1 MIENIRLSFQGIWS
15 HKMRSFLTMLGII
28 IGIAS
33 IISIVSTIKGT
44 NEQIKKNLIGSGTN
58 TVQIQ
63 LYQGDY
69 QYEMLYNGLPDGIPV
84 RDETTMEKI
93 KSVKNVEDA
102 AFYTSRSDYNN
113 SVYYGNNGISGSQV
127 FGVDNSYFT
136 TNGLVLKS
144 GRTFVDSDFTDFHA
158 AAIIDADTADSL
170 FDGENPIGK
179 TIEISSI
186 PFTVV
191 GVVDEDSKFEPVIN
205 SIDEYYTYYSDSS
218 ASRIFVP
225 SSMWPALYS
234 FDEPQN
240 VAIRVSNT
248 EAMTDAG
255 KAVAEIMNTNV
266 TNSEIKY
273 QAQDLLK
280 QAQDLQD
287 LSSSTNSQLIWIAS
301 ISLLVGGIGVMNIM
315 LVSVTERTREIGLKK
330 AIGAKKS
337 RILWQFLT
345 EAAVLTSLGGIV
357 GVGAGIGLA
366 AIISRVTSAP
376 VAISVPSII
385 IAVVFSM
392 VIGIIFGLL
401 KHNVRYEDLDT
412 MDEATWD
419 QVIQYGIEFA
429 AEVCKSF
436 NNSVSKEFA
445 EARKYQP

>member
-179 TIEISSI
+179 TIEINRI

-191 GVVDEDSKFEPVIN
+191 GIVDEDSKFEPVIN

-401 KHNVRYEDLDT
+401 PSFK
-412 MDEATWD
+412 
-419 QVIQYGIEFA
+419 A
-429 AEVCKSF
+429 ANLNPIDALRHE
-436 NNSVSKEFA
+436 
-445 EARKYQP
+445 

>member
-191 GVVDEDSKFEPVIN
+191 GIVDEDSKFEPVIN
-205 SIDEYYTYYSDSS
+205 SIDEYYTYYSNSS

-248 EAMTDAG
+248 EAG
-255 KAVAEIMNTNV
+255 KAVAEIINTNV

-401 KHNVRYEDLDT
+401 PSFK
-412 MDEATWD
+412 
-419 QVIQYGIEFA
+419 A
-429 AEVCKSF
+429 ANLNPIDALRHE
-436 NNSVSKEFA
+436 
-445 EARKYQP
+445 

>member
-102 AFYTSRSDYNN
+102 TFYTSRSDYNN

-144 GRTFVDSDFTDFHA
+144 GRTFVDSDFTNFHA

-179 TIEISSI
+179 TIEISGI

-191 GVVDEDSKFEPVIN
+191 GIVDEDSKFEPVIN
-205 SIDEYYTYYSDSS
+205 SIDEYYTYYSDGS

-401 KHNVRYEDLDT
+401 PSFK
-412 MDEATWD
+412 
-419 QVIQYGIEFA
+419 A
-429 AEVCKSF
+429 ANLNPIDALRHE
-436 NNSVSKEFA
+436 
-445 EARKYQP
+445 

>member
-69 QYEMLYNGLPDGIPV
+69 QCEILYNGLPDGIPV

-179 TIEISSI
+179 TIEISGI

-191 GVVDEDSKFEPVIN
+191 GIVDEDSKFEPVIN
-205 SIDEYYTYYSDSS
+205 SIDEYYTYYSNSS

-401 KHNVRYEDLDT
+401 PSFK
-412 MDEATWD
+412 
-419 QVIQYGIEFA
+419 A
-429 AEVCKSF
+429 ANLNPIDALRHE
-436 NNSVSKEFA
+436 
-445 EARKYQP
+445 

>member
-1 MIENIRLSFQGIWS
+1 M
-15 HKMRSFLTMLGII
+15 
-28 IGIAS
+28 
-33 IISIVSTIKGT
+33 
-44 NEQIKKNLIGSGTN
+44 
-58 TVQIQ
+58 
-63 LYQGDY
+63 
-69 QYEMLYNGLPDGIPV
+69 
-84 RDETTMEKI
+84 
-93 KSVKNVEDA
+93 
-102 AFYTSRSDYNN
+102 
-113 SVYYGNNGISGSQV
+113 
-127 FGVDNSYFT
+127 
-136 TNGLVLKS
+136 
-144 GRTFVDSDFTDFHA
+144 
-158 AAIIDADTADSL
+158 
-170 FDGENPIGK
+170 
-179 TIEISSI
+179 
-186 PFTVV
+186 
-191 GVVDEDSKFEPVIN
+191 DEDSKFEPVIN
-205 SIDEYYTYYSDSS
+205 SIDEYYTYYSNSS

-273 QAQDLLK
+273 QAQDL
-280 QAQDLQD
+280 QRQVYVQG
-287 LSSSTNSQLIWIAS
+287 QLIWIAS

-401 KHNVRYEDLDT
+401 PSFK
-412 MDEATWD
+412 
-419 QVIQYGIEFA
+419 A
-429 AEVCKSF
+429 ANLNPIDALRHE
-436 NNSVSKEFA
+436 
-445 EARKYQP
+445 

>member
-127 FGVDNSYFT
+127 FGVDNRYFT

-179 TIEISSI
+179 TIEISGI

-191 GVVDEDSKFEPVIN
+191 GIVDEDSKFEPVIN

-255 KAVAEIMNTNV
+255 KAVAEIMNTNM

-401 KHNVRYEDLDT
+401 PSFK
-412 MDEATWD
+412 
-419 QVIQYGIEFA
+419 A
-429 AEVCKSF
+429 ANLNPIDALRHE
-436 NNSVSKEFA
+436 
-445 EARKYQP
+445 

>member
-102 AFYTSRSDYNN
+102 SFYTSRSDYNN

-179 TIEISSI
+179 TIEISGI

-191 GVVDEDSKFEPVIN
+191 GIVDEDSKFEPVIN

-366 AIISRVTSAP
+366 EIISRVTSAP

-401 KHNVRYEDLDT
+401 PSFK
-412 MDEATWD
+412 
-419 QVIQYGIEFA
+419 A
-429 AEVCKSF
+429 ANLNPIDALRHE
-436 NNSVSKEFA
+436 
-445 EARKYQP
+445 

>member
-84 RDETTMEKI
+84 RDETTIEKI

-179 TIEISSI
+179 TIEISGI

-191 GVVDEDSKFEPVIN
+191 GIVDEDSKFEPVIN
-205 SIDEYYTYYSDSS
+205 SIDEYYTYYSNST

-401 KHNVRYEDLDT
+401 PSFK
-412 MDEATWD
+412 
-419 QVIQYGIEFA
+419 A
-429 AEVCKSF
+429 ANLNPIDALRHE
-436 NNSVSKEFA
+436 
-445 EARKYQP
+445 

>member
-113 SVYYGNNGISGSQV
+113 SVYYGNNSISGSQV

-191 GVVDEDSKFEPVIN
+191 GIVDEDSKFEPVIN
-205 SIDEYYTYYSDSS
+205 SIDEYYTYYSNSS

-225 SSMWPALYS
+225 SSMWSALYS

-366 AIISRVTSAP
+366 EIISRVTSAP

-401 KHNVRYEDLDT
+401 PSFK
-412 MDEATWD
+412 
-419 QVIQYGIEFA
+419 A
-429 AEVCKSF
+429 ANLNPIDALRHE
-436 NNSVSKEFA
+436 
-445 EARKYQP
+445 

>member
-113 SVYYGNNGISGSQV
+113 SVYYGNNSISGSQI

-191 GVVDEDSKFEPVIN
+191 GIVDEDSKFEPVIN
-205 SIDEYYTYYSDSS
+205 SIDEYYTYYSNSS

-255 KAVAEIMNTNV
+255 KAVAAIMNTNV

-366 AIISRVTSAP
+366 EIISRVTSAP

-401 KHNVRYEDLDT
+401 PSFK
-412 MDEATWD
+412 
-419 QVIQYGIEFA
+419 A
-429 AEVCKSF
+429 ANLNPIDALRHE
-436 NNSVSKEFA
+436 
-445 EARKYQP
+445 

>member
-240 VAIRVSNT
+240 VSIRVSNT

-255 KAVAEIMNTNV
+255 KAVAEIMNANV

-366 AIISRVTSAP
+366 EIISRVTSAP

-401 KHNVRYEDLDT
+401 PSFK
-412 MDEATWD
+412 
-419 QVIQYGIEFA
+419 A
-429 AEVCKSF
+429 ANLNPIDALRHE
-436 NNSVSKEFA
+436 
-445 EARKYQP
+445 

>member
-191 GVVDEDSKFEPVIN
+191 GIVDEDSKFEPVIN
-205 SIDEYYTYYSDSS
+205 SIDEYYTYYSNSS

-248 EAMTDAG
+248 EAMTDSG

-401 KHNVRYEDLDT
+401 PSFK
-412 MDEATWD
+412 
-419 QVIQYGIEFA
+419 A
-429 AEVCKSF
+429 ANLNPIDALRHE
-436 NNSVSKEFA
+436 
-445 EARKYQP
+445 

>member
-158 AAIIDADTADSL
+158 AAIIDAGTADSL

-255 KAVAEIMNTNV
+255 KAVAEIMNANV

-366 AIISRVTSAP
+366 EIISRVTSAP

-401 KHNVRYEDLDT
+401 PSFK
-412 MDEATWD
+412 
-419 QVIQYGIEFA
+419 A
-429 AEVCKSF
+429 ANLNPIDALRHE
-436 NNSVSKEFA
+436 
-445 EARKYQP
+445 

>member
-144 GRTFVDSDFTDFHA
+144 GRTFVDSDFTNFHA

-191 GVVDEDSKFEPVIN
+191 GIVDEDSKFEPVIN
-205 SIDEYYTYYSDSS
+205 SIDEYYTYYSNSS

-225 SSMWPALYS
+225 SSMWPTLYS

-401 KHNVRYEDLDT
+401 PSFK
-412 MDEATWD
+412 
-419 QVIQYGIEFA
+419 A
-429 AEVCKSF
+429 ANLNPIDALRHE
-436 NNSVSKEFA
+436 
-445 EARKYQP
+445 

>member
-179 TIEISSI
+179 TIEISGI

-191 GVVDEDSKFEPVIN
+191 GIVDEDSKFEPVIN
-205 SIDEYYTYYSDSS
+205 SIDEYYTYYSNSS

-255 KAVAEIMNTNV
+255 KAVAEIMNANV

-401 KHNVRYEDLDT
+401 PSFK
-412 MDEATWD
+412 
-419 QVIQYGIEFA
+419 A
-429 AEVCKSF
+429 ANLNPIDALRHE
-436 NNSVSKEFA
+436 
-445 EARKYQP
+445 

>member
-113 SVYYGNNGISGSQV
+113 SVYYGNNSISGSQI

-191 GVVDEDSKFEPVIN
+191 GIVDEDSKFEPVIN
-205 SIDEYYTYYSDSS
+205 SIDEYYTYYSNSS

-401 KHNVRYEDLDT
+401 PSFK
-412 MDEATWD
+412 
-419 QVIQYGIEFA
+419 A
-429 AEVCKSF
+429 ANLNPIDALRLSLIHI
-436 NNSVSKEFA
+436 
-445 EARKYQP
+445 